1 MKAYYIEDKYL
12 DYFEEF
18 IKERV
23 VVEIT
28 PTFTFPD
35 GVTIDYYALFVA
47 VTTRRIVWQ
56 CKVG

>member
-28 PTFTFPD
+28 PTFTFPV
-35 GVTIDYYALFVA
+35 GVTIDYYALFLA
-47 VTTRRIVWQ
+47 VTTRRIV
-56 CKVG
+56 